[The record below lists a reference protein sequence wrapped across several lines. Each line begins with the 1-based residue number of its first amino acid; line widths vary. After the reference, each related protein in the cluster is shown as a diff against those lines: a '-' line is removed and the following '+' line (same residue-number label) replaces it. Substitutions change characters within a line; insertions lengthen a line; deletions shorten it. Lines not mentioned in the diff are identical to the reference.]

1 MSALES
7 LDAPAASLDA
17 KGRLDGWLDLLR
29 KTAWGFSV
37 RTKIIGI
44 VLVLTTVLGLV
55 VTWQVRSV
63 MTGVLLSELDN
74 RGQSVV
80 SDLAARTS
88 APILLNDTY
97 GVFELL
103 DDTVRNHPDAI
114 YAFVLDASGDVVAHT
129 FGEEG
134 FPVGLLEVNLSN
146 DPAATGD
153 LRLDT
158 DSGLVH
164 DFRSPILDGN
174 VGAVRL
180 GLSETRL
187 TNVIAGVTTQMLV
200 TTVFAGLA
208 GVAAASLL
216 TWLLTR
222 PILDLVNTTREVG
235 AGDLSARARYQA
247 DDEIG
252 SLNVAF
258 NRMVSDLE
266 TNRETI
272 AVNEAARTRLLE
284 QLIDAQEEERK
295 RIARELHDGVGQ
307 GLSSLMV
314 GMALLTKSSMDE
326 AVIAKR
332 EELQA
337 VAEETLDQ
345 VRQLGRELRP
355 SALDDLGLAAALDR
369 YSQDFGVA
377 HPQVSIDLHVDLP
390 DRLSSTTETNLYRI
404 VQEGMTNAAR
414 HSSASKLSVLVTRRN
429 GLVKAII
436 EDNGQG
442 FDPVAAR
449 KEGRS
454 VGIHGM
460 QERAELIGGRMT
472 IESGRGG
479 TSVFVEVPG

>member
-1 MSALES
+1 MSRGAA
-7 LDAPAASLDA
+7 DAAPPDA
-17 KGRLDGWLDLLR
+17 RARFDAWLNR
-29 KTAWGFSV
+29 IRQSAGGFSV
-37 RTKIIGI
+37 RTKILGI
-44 VLVLTTVLGLV
+44 VLALTTVLGLV
-55 VTWQVRSV
+55 VTWQVRTV
-63 MTGVLLSELDN
+63 MTGVLMNELDS

-103 DDTVRNHPDAI
+103 SDTVANHPDAT
-114 YAFVLDASGDVVAHT
+114 YAFVVDSGGSVVAHT

-134 FPVGLLEVNLSN
+134 FPVDLLKVGPSSDL
-146 DPAATGD
+146 ATSGHH
-153 LRLDT
+153 RLET
-158 DSGLVH
+158 DEGLVH
-164 DFRSPILDGN
+164 DFQAPILEGQ

-180 GLSETRL
+180 GLSEDRL
-187 TNVIAGVTTQMLV
+187 AGVIAGITTQMLV
-200 TTVFAGLA
+200 TTVFVGLA

-222 PILDLVNTTREVG
+222 PILDLVQTTREVG
-235 AGDLSARARYQA
+235 AGDLTARATHWA

-252 SLNVAF
+252 SLGVAF
-258 NRMVSDLE
+258 NRMVMDLE
-266 TNRETI
+266 ANRETI
-272 AVNEAARTRLLE
+272 ADNEAARTRLLE
-284 QLIDAQEEERK
+284 QLIFAQEEERK

-314 GMALLTKSSMDE
+314 GMAVLTKSSTDE
-326 AVIAKR
+326 AIIAKR

-337 VAEETLDQ
+337 LAEETLDQ

-369 YSQDFGVA
+369 YTEDFGIL
-377 HPQVSIDLHVDLP
+377 HPQVSVDLHVDLP
-390 DRLSSTTETNLYRI
+390 DRLPSTTETNLYRI

-414 HSSASKLSVLVTRRN
+414 HSSAGKLSVLVTRRN
-429 GLVKAII
+429 GLVRAII

-449 KEGRS
+449 KKGRS

-460 QERAELIGGRMT
+460 RERAELIGGRMT

-479 TSVFVEVPG
+479 TSVFVEVPV